1 MTNVGKQIRAMRTM
15 RKMKGIELARI
26 SGVPSCMISQ
36 IENEKVIPKVDT
48 VEKLAKALDCEVR
61 ILPNSF

>member
-1 MTNVGKQIRAMRTM
+1 MIHLHEQLKTMRIM

-26 SGVPSCMISQ
+26 SGIPSSMISQ
-36 IENEKVIPKVDT
+36 IENGKVNPTEETI
-48 VEKLAKALDCEVR
+48 EKLATALDCDIR